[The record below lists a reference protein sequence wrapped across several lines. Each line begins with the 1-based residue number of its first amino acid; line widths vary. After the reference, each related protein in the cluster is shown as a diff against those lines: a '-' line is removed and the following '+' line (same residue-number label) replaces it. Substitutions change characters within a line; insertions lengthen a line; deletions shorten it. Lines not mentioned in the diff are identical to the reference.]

1 MKLKKSNYLILT
13 VTIFFVVSS
22 ITILSS
28 NNKIQKQ
35 DKLVIREENSDLVKD
50 NYKSN
55 LVIESD
61 DNNIVTTGEEEE
73 GNIRVSPENEGEAI
87 TVIPNPNADKEV
99 ILKRLWDWSKLALML
114 AFIYITIIS
123 IATFYFKYKSIMI

>member
-1 MKLKKSNYLILT
+1 MKLKKYKYLILI
-13 VTIFFVVSS
+13 VAIFLLVSS

-99 ILKRLWDWSKLALML
+99 ILKRL
-114 AFIYITIIS
+114 
-123 IATFYFKYKSIMI
+123 

>member
-87 TVIPNPNADKEV
+87 KVIPNPNSDEEV

>member
-1 MKLKKSNYLILT
+1 MKLKKYKYLILI
-13 VTIFFVVSS
+13 VAMFWAVSS

-61 DNNIVTTGEEEE
+61 DNNIVTTGEEED
-73 GNIRVSPENEGEAI
+73 GNIRVLPENEGEAI
-87 TVIPNPNADKEV
+87 TMIPNPNADEEV
-99 ILKRLWDWSKLALML
+99 ILKRL
-114 AFIYITIIS
+114 
-123 IATFYFKYKSIMI
+123 

>member
-61 DNNIVTTGEEEE
+61 DSNIVTTGEEEE

-87 TVIPNPNADKEV
+87 TVIPNPNSDKEV
-99 ILKRLWDWSKLALML
+99 ILKRL
-114 AFIYITIIS
+114 
-123 IATFYFKYKSIMI
+123 